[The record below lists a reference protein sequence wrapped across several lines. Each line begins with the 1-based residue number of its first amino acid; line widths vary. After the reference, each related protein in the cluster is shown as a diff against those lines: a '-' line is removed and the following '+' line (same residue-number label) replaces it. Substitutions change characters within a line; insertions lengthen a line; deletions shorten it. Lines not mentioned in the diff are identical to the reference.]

1 MLFTVFS
8 YKLMRIKRGSN
19 YLILMLIISLNS
31 IFTPVIAQQLN
42 SADTSATFLVKDLQ
56 ELVLLNHP
64 IVKQAGLLSKEAQAK
79 VFQSLGKFDPELIA
93 SLVKKLSAA
102 LITIT
107 TGIVSLKSH
116 YGLVGPT

>member
-19 YLILMLIISLNS
+19 YLILMLIISLNG
-31 IFTPVIAQQLN
+31 IFSPVFAQQLN
-42 SADTSATFLVKDLQ
+42 STDTSATFLVKDLQ

-79 VFQSLGKFDPELIA
+79 VLQSLGKFDP
-93 SLVKKLSAA
+93 A
-102 LITIT
+102 LI
-107 TGIVSLKSH
+107 GSFGKKAF
-116 YGLVGPT
+116 